1 MAWKATGN
9 PTVRQQRGRWVVRVD
24 GLDTAT
30 GKPRPRQLGTY
41 PSRRAAQQAA
51 ATSIADG
58 EPAVAD
64 RASLAWLVD
73 RWVVSRNDVGLK
85 AREQHAWAAKH
96 IKEGLG
102 GLRIDALDR
111 DDVARWLD
119 GLATGGR
126 LARRSVQLCRTILR
140 AVLADAV
147 EEGLI
152 RRSPAARVGMPR
164 QVVKPDRQREVD
176 AWDEAQVAT
185 FLDATASY
193 RWAGLGRSGSPCS
206 TGCAAASYSVSS
218 GTTWTSA
225 RERFGSMKRSSR
237 SKVGWRGHPA
247 RPSDHFERSPSIA
260 RPDECS
266 KRIGGA
272 RSPSDCS
279 WAPVG

>member
-64 RASLAWLVD
+64 RVSVAWLVD

-147 EEGLI
+147 DEGLI

-193 RWAGLGRSGSPCS
+193 RWAGPFRLAVLYGLRRSELLGLKWDDMDFDAGTVRVDEALVEVKGGLAWTPGKSQTGSEVPSGTLGRL
-206 TGCAAASYSVSS
+206 
-218 GTTWTSA
+218 
-225 RERFGSMKRSSR
+225 
-237 SKVGWRGHPA
+237 GWPG
-247 RPSDHFERSPSIA
+247 
-260 RPDECS
+260 
-266 KRIGGA
+266 
-272 RSPSDCS
+272 
-279 WAPVG
+279 

>member
-126 LARRSVQLCRTILR
+126 LAGAGIGASHQTGWT
-140 AVLADAV
+140 
-147 EEGLI
+147 GL
-152 RRSPAARVGMPR
+152 
-164 QVVKPDRQREVD
+164 
-176 AWDEAQVAT
+176 VAK
-185 FLDATASY
+185 LIQQ
-193 RWAGLGRSGSPCS
+193 SG
-206 TGCAAASYSVSS
+206 
-218 GTTWTSA
+218 
-225 RERFGSMKRSSR
+225 E
-237 SKVGWRGHPA
+237 
-247 RPSDHFERSPSIA
+247 
-260 RPDECS
+260 
-266 KRIGGA
+266 
-272 RSPSDCS
+272 
-279 WAPVG
+279 